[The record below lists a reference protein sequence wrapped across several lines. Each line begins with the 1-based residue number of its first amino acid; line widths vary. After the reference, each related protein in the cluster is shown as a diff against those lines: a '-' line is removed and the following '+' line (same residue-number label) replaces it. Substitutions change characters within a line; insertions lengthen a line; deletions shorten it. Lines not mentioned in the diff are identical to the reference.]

1 MDGIRAAVEAIPVLP
16 VVKAYICV
24 TAPTPEVVK
33 ASVQAAMGALIVE
46 DPAAAHVHTPHCE
59 HAAPV
64 PVSSPQPP
72 TPVPPPIHLHTVA
85 CNHAAAP
92 AGALLEAAKAGDAA
106 GVAARLAAGDSTE
119 QADKVG

>member
-16 VVKAYICV
+16 VTKAYLCV

-33 ASVQAAMGALIVE
+33 ASVQAAMGALVVE

-59 HAAPV
+59 PGCAIIYAPH
-64 PVSSPQPP
+64 SHSA
-72 TPVPPPIHLHTVA
+72 A

-92 AGALLEAAKAGDAA
+92 AGALLEAAQAGNAA

-119 QADKVG
+119 QADEVCKQPSFVR